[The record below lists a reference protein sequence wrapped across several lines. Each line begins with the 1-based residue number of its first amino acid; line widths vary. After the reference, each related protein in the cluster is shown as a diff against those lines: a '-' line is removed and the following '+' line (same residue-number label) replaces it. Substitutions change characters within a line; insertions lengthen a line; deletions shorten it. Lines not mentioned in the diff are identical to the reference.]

1 MNYEMDELLPVVA
14 ELANKYTGSE
24 STSITYEKAEQL
36 MEAIL
41 YCIDHMEKTGAYMPE
56 SRVKLSARQAY
67 EIGYNCVGEKVKKA
81 LCIYHEILPEFDS
94 YGNQCL
100 YDTFIKGIPEFF
112 KWYDVKF
119 NPQETILTLDYPV
132 LEDLSEYEGVDKIY
146 EYLCCIRR
154 EQVFLKKFS
163 RNDVVDSLRRY
174 HSHYEELIE
183 NVCELFLRE
192 NDQEYL

>member
-1 MNYEMDELLPVVA
+1 MNYEMEELLPVVA

-24 STSITYEKAEQL
+24 STSVTYEKAEQL
-36 MEAIL
+36 MEAVL
-41 YCIDHMEKTGAYMPE
+41 YCIDHMKKTSGYVPE
-56 SRVKLSARQAY
+56 SREKLPARQAY
-67 EIGYNCVGEKVKKA
+67 EIGYNCVAEKVKNA

-112 KWYDVKF
+112 KWYDIKF
-119 NPQETILTLDYPV
+119 NPRETILTLDYPV
-132 LEDLSEYEGVDKIY
+132 SVDLSGYEGVDRIY

-154 EQVFLKKFS
+154 EQAFLKKFS

-183 NVCELFLRE
+183 NVCELFLRVIG
-192 NDQEYL
+192 QEYL